1 VRRSRRRFW
10 KSEEDTDKVAAYL
23 TLYECLATLAKLLAP
38 FTPFLAEEMYQNL
51 VRGVDKSAPLSVH
64 LCDFPVSDGAA
75 IDAALVSD
83 VQLVRQVVSLGHAA
97 RNAGSLKVRQP
108 LAKVIVKPK
117 GDAGRA
123 VVERLAV
130 VITDE
135 LNVKALE
142 VAAQADDL
150 ARYEIGLLPNLLGKK
165 HGPLFPKLR
174 AAVAAMPAASL
185 ARELQAG
192 KSVMVAVDGQEIEL
206 LPDEAEVRIHSKEGY
221 SVAEEGGLVVAVS
234 TELSDALVREG
245 LAREVV
251 RRVQTQ
257 RKDAGFRIEDHIRL
271 FYTAGPKLGEVFR
284 EFAAYIQQETLTDEL
299 VEGEAPS
306 GAFRQEHTLDG
317 ESLILG
323 LLRIDG

>member
-1 VRRSRRRFW
+1 
-10 KSEEDTDKVAAYL
+10 
-23 TLYECLATLAKLLAP
+23 
-38 FTPFLAEEMYQNL
+38 
-51 VRGVDKSAPLSVH
+51 
-64 LCDFPVSDGAA
+64 
-75 IDAALVSD
+75 
-83 VQLVRQVVSLGHAA
+83 LVRQVVSLGHAA
-97 RNAGSLKVRQP
+97 RSAASLKVRQP
-108 LAKVIVKPK
+108 LAKVLVRPK
-117 GDAGRA
+117 DDAGRV
-123 VVERLAV
+123 VVERLSA

-135 LNVKALE
+135 LNVKSLE
-142 VAAQADDL
+142 VVAEAGDL
-150 ARYEIGLLPNLLGKK
+150 VRYEIGLLPNVLGKK

-174 AAVAAMPAASL
+174 AAVVAMPAADL
-185 ARELQAG
+185 ARELQSG

-206 LPDEAEVRIHSKEGY
+206 LPVEAEVRVHSKEGY

-234 TELSDALVREG
+234 TGLSETLVREG
-245 LAREVV
+245 LARELV

-299 VEGEAPS
+299 VEGEAPA

-323 LLRIDG
+323 LLRIEG